1 MNVHLNN
8 FFFPVPVVNP
18 PSLGNKPVV
27 MAVSPPMSA
36 NSPPEQKFYLDVRPI
51 SPPMGMSLPTNPVV
65 MDRSKESAAT
75 KFFISDDDSS
85 NSPKTSP
92 SKSAPPAPPGA
103 TVCE

>member
-1 MNVHLNN
+1 MLFVA
-8 FFFPVPVVNP
+8 VPAVNP
-18 PSLGNKPVV
+18 PPSIASKPIV
-27 MAVSPPMSA
+27 MPVSSPMST
-36 NSPPEQKFYLDVRPI
+36 NSPQEQKYYPDARPI

-65 MDRSKESAAT
+65 IERQKDSGMA

-85 NSPKTSP
+85 DSPKTSP